1 MSLRPFKAVIIVSL
15 LYEIRNTRLVTS
27 MIKPT
32 PPRKTLSDQAIILTQ
47 SSKIKK
53 QTKIN

>member
-1 MSLRPFKAVIIVSL
+1 MSRRPFKAVIIVSL